1 MKFSFK
7 ILGVIVAIA
16 FLFVDYSISLGILLA
31 LLALEAIKFSRNN
44 MEERIMNSDNLSSRI
59 VFSHFFAVLLIMAV
73 ALAISFFFQQLFN
86 PFGVALTFIAERAY
100 SFITGSATGGRDN
113 E

>member
-44 MEERIMNSDNLSSRI
+44 MEERIMNSDHLSSRI